1 MAQEYHPVSSEFAPD
16 EPTYT
21 AVRER
26 AAFLDRSREG
36 RIGVAGRDRA
46 EWLQGLLTNDVKG
59 LVAGQ
64 GCYAAWLTPQGRMI
78 TDLRVLELG
87 DEMLLDVPA
96 GKVGEL
102 VGRLEAFIIMEDVR
116 LRDWT
121 SELARVT
128 IYGADAAGRLSEA
141 ISGSE
146 PQVTTSDLGSLAEHS
161 SHATRWGGHECIV
174 AATRELG
181 VRGYDVYL
189 PAAGRSEL
197 IAALQRAN
205 AAVLDEATWHALRI
219 EAGRPLFGA
228 DMHEDTIPLEA
239 GLESRAISMTKGCY
253 VGQEVVI
260 RILHRG
266 QGRVVR
272 RLMTLEAVEPGAS
285 LAAGDRL
292 FAGDR
297 EVGRVTSAARSP
309 ASGRTIALGYLH
321 RDFAVAG
328 SSVEA
333 FHGDRRV
340 AVRATGLAS

>member
-16 EPTYT
+16 ERMYA

-26 AAFLDRSREG
+26 AAFIDRSREG

-46 EWLQGLLTNDVKG
+46 EWLQGLLTNDVKAIA
-59 LVAGQ
+59 AGQ

-78 TDLRVLELG
+78 ADLRVLELG

-102 VGRLEAFIIMEDVR
+102 VGRLDAFIIMEDVR
-116 LRDWT
+116 LRDRT
-121 SELARVT
+121 GELARLS
-128 IYGADAAGRLSEA
+128 IYGADAAGSLSEA

-146 PQVTTSDLGSLAEHS
+146 PHVTPPDLDTLAEHS
-161 SHATRWGGHECIV
+161 SRATRWGGHDCIV

-181 VRGYDVYL
+181 VPGYDVYV
-189 PAAGRSEL
+189 PKAARSEL
-197 IAALQRAN
+197 IAALRRAR
-205 AAVLDEATWHALRI
+205 AAVLDEATWQALRI

-239 GLESRAISMTKGCY
+239 GIESRAISLTKGCY

-272 RLMTLEAVEPGAS
+272 RLMTLEAIEPGAS
-285 LAAGDRL
+285 LAAGDSL
-292 FAGDR
+292 FAGAR

-309 ASGRTIALGYLH
+309 STGRVIALGYLH

-333 FHGDRRV
+333 LHGDRRV